1 MLTFQ
6 EYMLP
11 ILRVMTEGKDMS
23 RYDIIAK
30 VAEYTKISEEDK
42 RLKYESSGITIYMDR
57 IGWALSYLKK
67 AQLIKQPA
75 RMMYS
80 ITELGLKLANDQSLK
95 EISLDYLAKKGIY
108 KYVKGPKKVSEKT
121 EKDDD
126 KDDAYATSTDLLFK
140 NFENIR
146 KNVCDQL
153 LEKVLEK
160 DCYFFEELVVRLLT
174 AMGYGAGTEDSAIVT
189 VKSGDG
195 GIDGIIAQDALGL
208 DKIYV
213 QAKRYT
219 DKPVGRPEVQGFVGA
234 MDDKSLAKGVFI
246 TTSTFTKEAENYHS
260 NHCSLVLI
268 DGDKL
273 VSLMYKYGIGVTK
286 VDELAIK
293 EIDEDFFE

>member
-11 ILRVMTEGKDMS
+11 ILKVLINGKDMS
-23 RYDIIAK
+23 RYDIIAG
-30 VAEYTKISEEDK
+30 VAEYTKISEEEK
-42 RLKYESSGITIYMDR
+42 RLKYESSGIVIYADR
-57 IGWALSYLKK
+57 IGWGLSYLKK
-67 AQLIKQPA
+67 AKLIKQPA
-75 RMMYS
+75 KMMYS
-80 ITELGLKLANDQSLK
+80 ITELGSKLANDETLKSISLK
-95 EISLDYLAKKGIY
+95 YLASKGIY
-108 KYVKGPKKVSEKT
+108 KYVKSPKKVT
-121 EKDDD
+121 EKNVQNDF
-126 KDDAYATSTDLLFK
+126 KDDGSATSTDLLFK
-140 NFENIR
+140 NFEIIK

-160 DCYFFEELVVRLLT
+160 DPYFFEELVLKLLT
-174 AMGYGAGTEDSAIVT
+174 TMGYGTGTEDCAIVT

-208 DKIYV
+208 DRIYI

-219 DKPVGRPEVQGFVGA
+219 DKSVGRPEIQSFVGA

-246 TTSTFTKEAENYHS
+246 TTSNFTKEALNYHS

-273 VSLMYKYGIGVTK
+273 VNLMYKYGIGVNK
-286 VDELAIK
+286 VDELQIK
-293 EIDEDFFE
+293 EVDEDFFD